1 MARSRLDSRRRA
13 LHTGEYEKTDGHYEF
28 RWRDKVGFNKRT
40 GRTVYKQRSI
50 TAPTLDELRELE
62 KSLQRDEAD
71 GLASNKTI
79 TLNTYVDKSLRI
91 RRGLKEN
98 TKQNYIYMYNRFLRH
113 SRLGKMPL
121 QKMKKSDLIGFYGEM
136 IDAGELS
143 VSTCATLQS
152 VVGPA
157 MELAVD
163 EDVIRRNISRGA
175 LNELKKEEK
184 QREEAARARGEHK
197 IESLTVAEQARLLEV
212 INGSVFEPAI
222 RIALYLGLRVGELT
236 ALTDKDI
243 DEANG
248 VVHINK
254 TLVYYQKPDG
264 KCGMSIHSTKTKAGT
279 RDLPLT
285 KEVLDM
291 IKLQKKIN
299 EQQPKCCS
307 VDGIDDFIFVTRVG
321 TPHRQDTLNRA
332 LRRIVAAANDEAE
345 EGTVMLPRFSMHKL
359 RKTACTNAV
368 YSGASLEQI
377 AKWLGHNDLGI
388 TSQIYSQ
395 ARMDIQLDTSRKAMA
410 GMPSEINEMSTNN
423 DAENEPDET

>member
-1 MARSRLDSRRRA
+1 MARSRLDSKRRA

-40 GRTVYKQRSI
+40 GRTVYKQRSV

-98 TKQNYIYMYNRFLRH
+98 TKQNYIYMYDRFLRH

-136 IDAGELS
+136 IDTGELS

-184 QREEAARARGEHK
+184 QEENMMQK
-197 IESLTVAEQARLLEV
+197 QTSL
-212 INGSVFEPAI
+212 
-222 RIALYLGLRVGELT
+222 
-236 ALTDKDI
+236 
-243 DEANG
+243 
-248 VVHINK
+248 
-254 TLVYYQKPDG
+254 
-264 KCGMSIHSTKTKAGT
+264 HS
-279 RDLPLT
+279 
-285 KEVLDM
+285 
-291 IKLQKKIN
+291 
-299 EQQPKCCS
+299 
-307 VDGIDDFIFVTRVG
+307 
-321 TPHRQDTLNRA
+321 
-332 LRRIVAAANDEAE
+332 
-345 EGTVMLPRFSMHKL
+345 
-359 RKTACTNAV
+359 
-368 YSGASLEQI
+368 
-377 AKWLGHNDLGI
+377 
-388 TSQIYSQ
+388 
-395 ARMDIQLDTSRKAMA
+395 
-410 GMPSEINEMSTNN
+410 
-423 DAENEPDET
+423 